1 MGIYS
6 GLRGGKGGGPG
17 SGSPAIRYSGGK
29 GGGGKSGGGPA
40 AVYKGKGGGTPTP
53 GVKPSATPT
62 LGKKPSGTPT
72 PGVKPS
78 ATPTLP
84 SIQRQLGSPGQV
96 YSPLNNI
103 NLFNAIA
110 NILSKPGGTSMYQP
124 SSNVNLGIAPYNPLS
139 SAYTSVDYRTKALQA
154 LGLMPGGTQA
164 KSNVASK
171 TTNTSITPAPGVNK
185 NYNYDPTT
193 GKIYTTTYDPTTG
206 KVFTNIVGT
215 TNNNL
220 LVQSDRD
227 IAARRLAEALPEW
240 KLNQLGNI
248 TTGTN
253 EWLTEVDNMKTREI
267 ALEKAKEELKKQL
280 ASTTDPQV
288 INDLKEQLRKI
299 SNSQLSNQLAL
310 VKLGTTYLPA
320 LGEGGFRT
328 WGRISQMYGDY
339 LGLQKMRGMSEG
351 KMHKRQTRG
360 SWYSG
365 GNNSGG
371 GNDYG
376 GGAGGVSG
384 GWANLVDLIN
394 WRV

>member
-1 MGIYS
+1 MGVDS
-6 GLRGGKGGGPG
+6 GWRSKSGSGGPG

-29 GGGGKSGGGPA
+29 GGGGKGGGPA
-40 AVYKGKGGGTPTP
+40 SVYKGKG
-53 GVKPSATPT
+53 
-62 LGKKPSGTPT
+62 SGTPT

-78 ATPTLP
+78 ATPALP
-84 SIQRQLGSPGQV
+84 SIQQQLGLPPGIG
-96 YSPLNNI
+96 YTPLNNI
-103 NLFNAIA
+103 NPISAFA
-110 NILSKPGGTSMYQP
+110 NVLSQTGGPMYQLP
-124 SSNVNLGIAPYNPLS
+124 PNVNPGITYNPLS
-139 SAYTSVDYRTKALQA
+139 SAYTNVDYRAKALQA
-154 LGLMPGGTQA
+154 LGLTPGSAQA
-164 KSNVASK
+164 KSNVASN
-171 TTNTSITPAPGVNK
+171 TTNAYTNVDYRTKVLQALGLMPDSAQAK
-185 NYNYDPTT
+185 NVVSTT
-193 GKIYTTTYDPTTG
+193 G
-206 KVFTNIVGT
+206 
-215 TNNNL
+215 NNL

-227 IAARRLAEALPEW
+227 IAARKLTEALPEW
-240 KLNQLGNI
+240 KLNQLGDI

-267 ALEKAKEELKKQL
+267 ALEKAKDELKKQL
-280 ASTTDPQV
+280 ASTTDPKV

-339 LGLQKMRGMSEG
+339 VGLQKMRGMAEG

-360 SWYSG
+360 SW
-365 GNNSGG
+365 SGG
-371 GNDYG
+371 GDNSG